1 MVMSKE
7 GLEVLQ
13 GTSVYALACTLG
25 NCLFLPVDS
34 VNAALTNFQ
43 INGLF
48 KGQRYSP
55 PT

>member
-1 MVMSKE
+1 MVR
-7 GLEVLQ
+7 EVVQ
-13 GTSVYALACTLG
+13 DTSVYALARYCG

-34 VNAALTNFQ
+34 VTAALTNFQ